1 MPNLFRALYLIVL
14 VSLLA
19 GCKTVTIDE
28 GFVFQPGQ
36 FGDPDAVRT
45 SPMRYETIFTQ
56 PQDLTIDVWADG
68 QTAQHLIKSKDFIK
82 SDVTHDVI
90 KSADEHIA

>member
-28 GFVFQPGQ
+28 GFVFQPEFLRSGNRVSSSSDDRTN
-36 FGDPDAVRT
+36 DPLAE
-45 SPMRYETIFTQ
+45 YN
-56 PQDLTIDVWADG
+56 
-68 QTAQHLIKSKDFIK
+68 
-82 SDVTHDVI
+82 
-90 KSADEHIA
+90 